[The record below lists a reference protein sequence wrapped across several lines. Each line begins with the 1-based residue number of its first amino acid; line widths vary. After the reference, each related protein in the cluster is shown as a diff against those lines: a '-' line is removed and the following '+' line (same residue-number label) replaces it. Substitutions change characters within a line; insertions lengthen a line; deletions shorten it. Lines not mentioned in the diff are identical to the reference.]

1 MRIFPWSDEDAT
13 KSDGRPLARDRFL
26 ATVDVCTVRRSRLVR
41 VTRVDIERPQVHAIP
56 ALPDHLGAQPVPE
69 GHDLFGLR
77 LACVLGRP
85 PSRTRYAGVYL
96 RVCFEDR
103 RVTVLALHPLRERF
117 GDDGEGGTTATVAR
131 PAARER
137 PPSDAGRLAYS
148 SAELDGH
155 AAGLFFGS
163 TEPAGRPAAG
173 GEPVGYLVQAVVSA
187 PVALPELT
195 GALRADVSVVRAS
208 RRVEHAHGREP
219 ARFALKLPG
228 ERTPIASP
236 ARPAEKTAPAASGV
250 RLCFAADIE
259 RFSRFRT
266 PEAARAQRRFV
277 DLLDDARRH
286 AGLPTAHIDLQR
298 SGDGQFDVLP
308 AALDESRVIPRLIEG
323 LVDAL
328 AETNADLNAHARL
341 RIRAALHRGHVS
353 SGINGWLG
361 ESTIAV
367 HRLLDSPSLRRAL
380 ADHQEADLALIVSD
394 VIFRDVIA
402 HGYGRLAA
410 DAFDRVSVRL
420 PDKGFE
426 EDGWIYVPE
435 PRR

>member
-1 MRIFPWSDEDAT
+1 M
-13 KSDGRPLARDRFL
+13 
-26 ATVDVCTVRRSRLVR
+26 
-41 VTRVDIERPQVHAIP
+41 
-56 ALPDHLGAQPVPE
+56 
-69 GHDLFGLR
+69 
-77 LACVLGRP
+77 
-85 PSRTRYAGVYL
+85 
-96 RVCFEDR
+96 
-103 RVTVLALHPLRERF
+103 TVLALHPLGERF
-117 GDDGEGGTTATVAR
+117 DGEGGTTAAVQE

-137 PPSDAGRLAYS
+137 PPSDAERLAYS

-173 GEPVGYLVQAVVSA
+173 GEPAGYLVQAVVSA

-195 GALRADVSVVRAS
+195 GTLRADVSVVRPS

-219 ARFALKLPG
+219 ARFALTLPG
-228 ERTPIASP
+228 ARTPIASP

-286 AGLPTAHIDLQR
+286 AGLPTAHTDLQR

-328 AETNADLNAHARL
+328 AETNTDLNAHARL

-367 HRLLDSPSLRRAL
+367 HRLLDSPPCAVRSPTIRRPTSPSSCPMSSSGTSSHMDTGGWPRTPSTGCRCVFPTKASRKTAGSTCRNREGDRQAGVTDVNRAWVSSRRTAAL
-380 ADHQEADLALIVSD
+380 SP
-394 VIFRDVIA
+394 
-402 HGYGRLAA
+402 
-410 DAFDRVSVRL
+410 AFSS
-420 PDKGFE
+420 
-426 EDGWIYVPE
+426 
-435 PRR
+435 